1 MQKITIDINAEI
13 AKLNWQRQPA
23 GLYEPIAYVLQA
35 GGKRLRPTL
44 VMAAC
49 RLYDGNEQ
57 QTLPAALAIEIF
69 HNFTLLHDDVMDQA
83 PVRRGRPTVHIRWDN
98 NTAILS
104 GDQMLTEAYM
114 QLEHLDA
121 AIQPRALRLFN
132 KMASDIYAG
141 QQYDMDFEKR
151 ENVTTDEYI
160 EMIRLKTS
168 VLLGMALQ
176 LGGLTA
182 GAPEADLEKLYRIGE
197 HLGLAFQIQDDVLDV
212 WGDEKTFGKRI
223 GGDIVQNKKSLVQI
237 LALQHADADAL
248 MQLKGW
254 LHRSEFIEEEKIREV
269 TAIYNAIGVRPLC
282 QERISYYM
290 QLAMSDIDALAVPE
304 EKKEIL
310 RDIARGLLN
319 RQN

>member
-1 MQKITIDINAEI
+1 MQKTTIDINAEL
-13 AKLNWQRQPA
+13 ARLNWQREPA
-23 GLYEPIAYVLQA
+23 GLYAPIAYVLQA

-49 RLYDGNEQ
+49 RLYDGDEQ

-83 PVRRGRPTVHIRWDN
+83 PVRRGRPTVHVRWDN

-114 QLEHLDA
+114 QLQHLDA
-121 AIQPRALRLFN
+121 AIVPAALRLFN

-168 VLLGMALQ
+168 VLLGMALR
-176 LGGLTA
+176 LGALTA
-182 GAPEADLEKLYRIGE
+182 GAPEADQQKLYRIGE

-237 LALQHADADAL
+237 LALQHADADQL

-282 QERISYYM
+282 EERISHYM

-304 EKKEIL
+304 EKKEII